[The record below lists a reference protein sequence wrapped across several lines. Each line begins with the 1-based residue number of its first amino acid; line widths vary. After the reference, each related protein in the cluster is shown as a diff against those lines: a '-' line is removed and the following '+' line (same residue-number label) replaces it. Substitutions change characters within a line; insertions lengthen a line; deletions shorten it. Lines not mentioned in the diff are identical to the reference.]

1 MQFVWNSAAQKAAI
15 NQMIAIIQRDQ
26 TDALAIINADR
37 ATAGNDDLPPIEEF
51 HKGSAARTALPWLSF
66 GAGVAAFDRE
76 SQQLRKADFTVSM
89 VLDVG
94 QFDQEMAQDNGID
107 YARMLDGI
115 IGASWKQTPSGLG
128 HGACPSTTRRC
139 QATSRLRLRDCPTL
153 GSSLPASRRA
163 SSRSTDMRSRCFA
176 SSSRCSSARRM
187 PTRLNFD
194 MEERS

>member
-37 ATAGNDDLPPIEEF
+37 AAAGNDDLEPIAEF
-51 HKGSAARTALPWLSF
+51 HKGAAARTALPWLSF
-66 GAGVAAFDRE
+66 GAGVAPFDRE

-115 IGASWKQTPSGLG
+115 IGASWKQTPADWVTALPIDHESVPSNLTAPPAGLSYSWVFVAG
-128 HGACPSTTRRC
+128 IAPGVVTLDGYDKPVFRIVVPVLFSTEDANTFE
-139 QATSRLRLRDCPTL
+139 L
-153 GSSLPASRRA
+153 
-163 SSRSTDMRSRCFA
+163 
-176 SSSRCSSARRM
+176 
-187 PTRLNFD
+187 
-194 MEERS
+194 